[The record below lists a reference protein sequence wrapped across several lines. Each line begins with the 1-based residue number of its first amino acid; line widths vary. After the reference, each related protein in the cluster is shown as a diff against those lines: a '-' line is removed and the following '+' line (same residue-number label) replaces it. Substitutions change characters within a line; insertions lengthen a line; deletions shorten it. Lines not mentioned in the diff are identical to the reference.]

1 MSKSDMERLKEEYM
15 NIEIP
20 KELDFMAKKAI
31 KDGLKRNW
39 ILWSEKP

>member
-20 KELDFMAKKAI
+20 KELDFMVRKAI
-31 KDGLKRNW
+31 KGGLRKNYKKN
-39 ILWSEKP
+39 IYK